1 MIKNVALIGLGAVG
15 ATVAQELKT
24 VLNDNLTIIVD
35 KERKLRYQKNGIF
48 INGEKQD
55 FNLVTPEEA
64 KPADLV
70 IIATKNLQV
79 TQALSSI
86 KNAVGTETAI
96 LSLLNGI
103 QSESEIEA
111 VYGKEKTLY
120 GFIIDLNSINLNG
133 KIQCDHYGKIVF
145 GEKNNQRTERINQIE
160 ELFKASKTDYKI
172 PENIQLDMWKKY
184 LINVC
189 FNSLGALCRSP
200 YGGFANESMQALVR
214 KIGKEVVQV
223 ANAEGIAL
231 QDQMIEDNI
240 KKNLTYNP
248 LGKCSMLQDVEAGRK
263 TENNWFCGTVVRLG
277 KKHCI
282 ETPNCQ
288 FIWELI
294 EGTEY
299 AADLTSGKIQ
309 IQ

>member
-1 MIKNVALIGLGAVG
+1 MIDSVALIGLGAVG
-15 ATVAQELKT
+15 ATVAQQLQT
-24 VLNDNLTIIVD
+24 VLGDNLCVIVD
-35 KERKLRYQKNGIF
+35 KERKERYTKNGIF
-48 INGEKQD
+48 INGEKQN
-55 FNLVTPEEA
+55 FNFVTPEEA

-70 IIATKNLQV
+70 IIATKNLQLE
-79 TQALSSI
+79 QALNLI
-86 KNAVGTETAI
+86 KTYVGKETCI

-103 QSESEIEA
+103 QSEMDISAI
-111 VYGKEKTLY
+111 YGDEKTLY
-120 GFIIDLNSINLNG
+120 GFIIDLNSINLSGN
-133 KIQCDHYGKIVF
+133 IQCDQYGTIVF
-145 GEKNNQRTERINQIE
+145 GEKDNIVTDRVKAIQ
-160 ELFKASKTDYKI
+160 ELFTKAGTSWRT

-200 YGGFANESMQALVR
+200 YGGFANKSMQSLVR
-214 KIGKEVVQV
+214 KIGKEVVKV

-231 QDQMIEDNI
+231 EDQMIEDNI

-277 KKHCI
+277 KKHGI

-294 EGTEY
+294 EGVEY
-299 AADLTSGKIQ
+299 AAELK
-309 IQ
+309 